1 MLVMTASQMKR
12 ALHPLLLCCLCQLA
26 AGVKVLVS
34 PQEEAIAQLGDTV
47 SLSCWVEG
55 SDYEEELQWSR
66 NRGLINLLEG
76 NRLNQSHLCV
86 QNLTHKDHRVQFT
99 CNLKK
104 NTSISASVKI
114 NVLFPPDLSGEENV
128 TVEESREAKLSCSVW
143 ANPPVKVS
151 WLRDGAAVD
160 LLKEGYKLNQ
170 DSFEARLIIIKPHRD
185 QHQGTYTCVTESSE
199 FGQRTKSI
207 HVTVTE
213 KTMSFPLGAVI
224 AGCVVVLCTAA
235 LAVVSRWSQIS
246 KCWK

>member
-1 MLVMTASQMKR
+1 MTASQMKR
-12 ALHPLLLCCLCQLA
+12 ALRPLLLCCLCQLA
-26 AGVKVLVS
+26 AGVRVLVS
-34 PQEEAIAQLGDTV
+34 PQEEAIAHLGDTV
-47 SLSCWVEG
+47 SLSCRVEG

-66 NRGLINLLEG
+66 NIGLIDLREG

-86 QNLTHKDHRVQFT
+86 QNLTHDDHRVKFT
-99 CNLKK
+99 CNLKR

-143 ANPPVKVS
+143 ANPPVMVS
-151 WLRDGAAVD
+151 WLRNGAAVD
-160 LLKEGYKLNQ
+160 LVKDGYTLYQ
-170 DSFEARLIIIKPHRD
+170 DSLEARLIIIKPNRD
-185 QHQGTYTCVTESSE
+185 QHQGTYTCITESSE

-207 HVTVTE
+207 HVMVIE
-213 KTMSFPLGAVI
+213 KTMSFPLNPVI

-235 LAVVSRWSQIS
+235 LAILSRWSQIS